1 MTFDSRTESNLAT
14 LHPEAQKRARAFMS
28 AACSM
33 AAQRDLQVRIIC
45 GTRTWAEQDALY
57 AKGRTTPGPIVT
69 KARGGQSNH
78 NFSIAFDVG
87 VFSFDGKKY
96 LGDHAFYRE
105 LGPLGESLGFEWGG
119 RWKFRDEPHYQLRP
133 AWAAGLP
140 EREMLASLRDRVSKK
155 IDLFA

>member
-1 MTFDSRTESNLAT
+1 MTFDQRTENNIAT

-28 AACSM
+28 AATSL
-33 AAQRDLQVRIIC
+33 ASQRGLAVRIIS
-45 GTRTWAEQDALY
+45 GLRSYAEQDAIY
-57 AKGRTTPGPIVT
+57 AQGRTTPGKIVT
-69 KARGGQSNH
+69 NARAGYSNH
-78 NFSIAFDVG
+78 NFGLAWDIGLFQ
-87 VFSFDGKKY
+87 GKSY
-96 LGDHAFYRE
+96 LDDHAFYRE
-105 LGPLGESLGFEWGG
+105 LGPLGESLGLEWGG